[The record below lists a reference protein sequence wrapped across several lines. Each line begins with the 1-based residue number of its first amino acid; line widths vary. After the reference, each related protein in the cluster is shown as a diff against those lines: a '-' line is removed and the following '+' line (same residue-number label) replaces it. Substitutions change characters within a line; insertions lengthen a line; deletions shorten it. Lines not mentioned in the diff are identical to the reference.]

1 MGKVVD
7 NPEVKDYLFG
17 FGSFLMERG
26 IHLSELLFDQIKR
39 CIEDGKTYRDYY
51 DYRL

>member
-26 IHLSELLFDQIKR
+26 DTLERIVV
-39 CIEDGKTYRDYY
+39 
-51 DYRL
+51 